1 MNTLTEKQNLR
12 YDLLKANNYDV
23 KNAKACYDFVADNDS
38 TPSPEPQQVKT
49 ANGLAD
55 GVYLIQHDDTAVLF
69 TGQTLTNTEKCL
81 YKGVGVKLGDKSLA
95 VAMGDMTED
104 EIALTK
110 KQGGT
115 RFITKYHDAVAD
127 WNGKENT
134 DDIRGIL
141 NDDILLADGEYIP
154 SLGELYFILLHIRD
168 INAALEA
175 IGGKP
180 LCGWYWAST
189 QYSAP
194 NAWYLYLNNGNAN
207 YTTKATH
214 QTRVRAVSAFLPL
227 NS

>member
-23 KNAKACYDFVADNDS
+23 KNAKACYDFVTA
-38 TPSPEPQQVKT
+38 PEPQQVKT

-69 TGQTLTNTEKCL
+69 TGQILTDTEKSL
-81 YKGVGVKLGDKSLA
+81 YKGVGVKLGNKSLA

-104 EIALTK
+104 EITLTK

-115 RFITKYHDAVAD
+115 RFITKYHEAVAD

-189 QYSAP
+189 QYSATY
-194 NAWYLYLNNGNAN
+194 AWTLYLNTGNAN
-207 YTTKATH
+207 IYTKATY
-214 QTRVRAVSAFLPL
+214 QYRVRAVSAFLPL

>member
-23 KNAKACYDFVADNDS
+23 KNAKACYDFVTA
-38 TPSPEPQQVKT
+38 PEPQQAKT
-49 ANGLAD
+49 ANGLSD

-69 TGQTLTNTEKCL
+69 TGQILTDTEKSL
-81 YKGVGVKLGDKSLA
+81 YKGVGVKLGNKSLA

-104 EIALTK
+104 EITLTK

-115 RFITKYHDAVAD
+115 RFITKYHEAVAD

-189 QYSAP
+189 QSSAT
-194 NAWYLYLNNGNAN
+194 NAWNLNLNDGTASN
-207 YTTKATH
+207 YTRAAS
-214 QTRVRAVSAFLPL
+214 QLRVRAVSAFLPL

>member
-23 KNAKACYDFVADNDS
+23 KNAKACYDFVTA
-38 TPSPEPQQVKT
+38 PEPQQTKT
-49 ANGLAD
+49 ANGVAD

-69 TGQTLTNTEKCL
+69 TGQILTDTEKSL
-81 YKGVGVKLGDKSLA
+81 YKGVGVKLGNKSLA

-104 EIALTK
+104 EITLTK

-115 RFITKYHDAVAD
+115 RFITKYHEAVAD

-189 QYSAP
+189 QYSATR
-194 NAWYLYLNNGNAN
+194 AWLLYLTTGSA
-207 YTTKATH
+207 YDFTKAAG
-214 QTRVRAVSAFLPL
+214 QARVRAVSAFLPL

>member
-23 KNAKACYDFVADNDS
+23 KNAKACYDFVTA
-38 TPSPEPQQVKT
+38 PEPQQAKT

-69 TGQTLTNTEKCL
+69 TGQTLTDTEKSL
-81 YKGVGVKLGDKSLA
+81 YKGVGVKLGNKSLA

-104 EIALTK
+104 EITLTK

-115 RFITKYHDAVAD
+115 RFITKYHEAVAD

-189 QYSAP
+189 QYSAA
-194 NAWYLYLNNGNAN
+194 NAWWLNLNGGNA
-207 YTTKATH
+207 YYSAKAAN
-214 QTRVRAVSAFLPL
+214 QSRVRAVSAFLPL

>member
-1 MNTLTEKQNLR
+1 MNEKQTLR

-23 KNAKACYDFVADNDS
+23 KNAKACYEFVEGENKEMAAA
-38 TPSPEPQQVKT
+38 VKN
-49 ANGLAD
+49 ANELAD
-55 GVYLIQHDDTAVLF
+55 GVYLIQHDDTAILF
-69 TGQTLTNTEKCL
+69 TGQILTDTEKSL
-81 YKGVGVKLGDKSLA
+81 YKGVGVKLGNKSLA

-104 EIALTK
+104 EITLTK

-115 RFITKYHDAVAD
+115 RFITKYHEAVAD

-189 QYSAP
+189 QYSATS
-194 NAWYLYLNNGNAN
+194 AWSLSLNDGCA
-207 YTTKATH
+207 YYFTKAAG
-214 QTRVRAVSAFLPL
+214 QGRVRAVSAFLPL

>member
-23 KNAKACYDFVADNDS
+23 KNAKACYDFVTA
-38 TPSPEPQQVKT
+38 PEPQQVKT
-49 ANGLAD
+49 ANGLTD

-69 TGQTLTNTEKCL
+69 TGQILTDTEKSL
-81 YKGVGVKLGDKSLA
+81 YKGVGVKLGNKSLA

-104 EIALTK
+104 EITLTK

-180 LCGWYWAST
+180 LSGWYWAST
-189 QYSAP
+189 QYSATY
-194 NAWYLYLNNGNAN
+194 AWTLSLNDGLAS
-207 YTTKATH
+207 YYTKAATH
-214 QTRVRAVSAFLPL
+214 LRVRAVSAFLPL

>member
-12 YDLLKANNYDV
+12 YELLKANRYDV
-23 KNAKACYDFVADNDS
+23 QNSKACYDFIAGNE
-38 TPSPEPQQVKT
+38 TATPEPQQAKT
-49 ANGLAD
+49 AANGLAD

-69 TGQTLTNTEKCL
+69 TGQTLTDTEKSL
-81 YKGVGVKLGDKSLA
+81 YKGVGVKLGNKSLA

-104 EIALTK
+104 EITLTK

-115 RFITKYHDAVAD
+115 RFITKYHEAVAD

-189 QYSAP
+189 QYSAA
-194 NAWYLYLNNGNAN
+194 NAWYLDLSYGGA
-207 YTTKATH
+207 YYSTKATY
-214 QTRVRAVSAFLPL
+214 QFRVRAVSAFLPL

>member
-23 KNAKACYDFVADNDS
+23 KNAKACYDFVTA
-38 TPSPEPQQVKT
+38 PEPQQTKT
-49 ANGLAD
+49 AANGLAD

-69 TGQTLTNTEKCL
+69 TGQILTDTEKSL
-81 YKGVGVKLGDKSLA
+81 YKGVGVKLGNKSLA

-104 EIALTK
+104 EITLTK

-115 RFITKYHDAVAD
+115 RFITKYHEAVAD

-189 QYSAP
+189 QYSATG
-194 NAWYLYLNNGNAN
+194 AWSLYLNYGGASDF
-207 YTTKATH
+207 TKATN
-214 QTRVRAVSAFLPL
+214 QSRVRAVSAFLPL

>member
-23 KNAKACYDFVADNDS
+23 KNAKACYDFV
-38 TPSPEPQQVKT
+38 TTPEPQQAKT

-55 GVYLIQHDDTAVLF
+55 GVYLIQHNDTAVLF
-69 TGQTLTNTEKCL
+69 TGQTLTDTEKSL
-81 YKGVGVKLGDKSLA
+81 YKGVGVKLGNKSLA
-95 VAMGDMTED
+95 VAMCDMTED
-104 EIALTK
+104 EITLTK

-115 RFITKYHDAVAD
+115 RFITKYHEAVAD

-134 DDIRGIL
+134 DDICGIL

-189 QYSAP
+189 QYSATYAG
-194 NAWYLYLNNGNAN
+194 NLYLNYGDAYGN
-207 YTTKATH
+207 TKATN
-214 QTRVRAVSAFLPL
+214 QSRVRAVSAFLPL

>member
-23 KNAKACYDFVADNDS
+23 KNAKACYDFVTA
-38 TPSPEPQQVKT
+38 PEPQQAKT

-69 TGQTLTNTEKCL
+69 TGQTLTDTEKSL
-81 YKGVGVKLGDKSLA
+81 YKGVGVKLGNKSLA

-104 EIALTK
+104 EITLTK

-115 RFITKYHDAVAD
+115 RFITKYHEAVAD

-141 NDDILLADGEYIP
+141 NDDILLADSEYIP

-189 QYSAP
+189 QYSATS
-194 NAWYLYLNNGNAN
+194 AWYLYLYNGYATNGA
-207 YTTKATH
+207 KATYRG
-214 QTRVRAVSAFLPL
+214 RVRAVSAFLY
-227 NS
+227 

>member
-1 MNTLTEKQNLR
+1 MNTLTEKQNLC

-23 KNAKACYDFVADNDS
+23 KNAKACYDFVTA
-38 TPSPEPQQVKT
+38 PEPQPTKT

-55 GVYLIQHDDTAVLF
+55 GVYLIRHDDTAVLF
-69 TGQTLTNTEKCL
+69 TGQTLTDTEKSL
-81 YKGVGVKLGDKSLA
+81 YKGVGVKLGNKSLA

-104 EIALTK
+104 EITLTK
-110 KQGGT
+110 EQGGT
-115 RFITKYHDAVAD
+115 RFITKYHEAVAD

-141 NDDILLADGEYIP
+141 NDDILLSDGEYIP

-175 IGGKP
+175 IGGKL

-189 QYSAP
+189 QYSATY
-194 NAWYLYLNNGNAN
+194 AWLLYLGNGFAGSN
-207 YTTKATH
+207 TRATN
-214 QTRVRAVSAFLPL
+214 QDRVRAVSAFLPL

>member
-1 MNTLTEKQNLR
+1 MRKVRR
-12 YDLLKANNYDV
+12 Y
-23 KNAKACYDFVADNDS
+23 
-38 TPSPEPQQVKT
+38 
-49 ANGLAD
+49 
-55 GVYLIQHDDTAVLF
+55 I
-69 TGQTLTNTEKCL
+69 
-81 YKGVGVKLGDKSLA
+81 
-95 VAMGDMTED
+95 
-104 EIALTK
+104 K

-115 RFITKYHDAVAD
+115 RFITKYHEAVAD

-189 QYSAP
+189 QYSAT
-194 NAWYLYLNNGNAN
+194 NAWNLNLNNGNAN
-207 YTTKATH
+207 NNTKATN
-214 QTRVRAVSAFLPL
+214 QNRVRAVSAPL
-227 NS
+227 QIASTLRR

>member
-12 YDLLKANNYDV
+12 YELLKANNYDV
-23 KNAKACYDFVADNDS
+23 KNAKACYDFVTA
-38 TPSPEPQQVKT
+38 PEPQQAKT

-69 TGQTLTNTEKCL
+69 TGQTLTNTEKSL
-81 YKGVGVKLGDKSLA
+81 YKGVGVKLGNKSLA

-104 EIALTK
+104 EITLTK

-115 RFITKYHDAVAD
+115 RFITKYHEAVAD

-189 QYSAP
+189 QYSAT
-194 NAWYLYLNNGNAN
+194 NAWSLYLDDGFAGLSA
-207 YTTKATH
+207 KATN
-214 QTRVRAVSAFLPL
+214 QGRVRAVSAFLPL

>member
-23 KNAKACYDFVADNDS
+23 KNAKACYDFVEGENKEMGAA
-38 TPSPEPQQVKT
+38 VKN
-49 ANGLAD
+49 ANELAD
-55 GVYLIQHDDTAVLF
+55 GTYLMTDLGAELY
-69 TGQTLTNTEKCL
+69 TGQAINENAT
-81 YKGVGVKLGDKSLA
+81 YIGVGVKLGNKSLV
-95 VAMGDMTED
+95 VAMHDMTED
-104 EIALTK
+104 EITLTK

-115 RFITKYHDAVAD
+115 RFITKYHEAVAD

-141 NDDILLADGEYIP
+141 NDDILLADGEHIP

-180 LCGWYWAST
+180 LCGWYWTST

-194 NAWYLYLNNGNAN
+194 YAWLLHLNDGNAYGN
-207 YTTKATH
+207 TKATY
-214 QTRVRAVSAFLPL
+214 QLRVRAVSAFLPL

>member
-12 YDLLKANNYDV
+12 YELLKANRYDV
-23 KNAKACYDFVADNDS
+23 QNSKACYDFIAGNE
-38 TPSPEPQQVKT
+38 TATPEPQQAKT

-69 TGQTLTNTEKCL
+69 TGQTLSDTEKSL
-81 YKGVGVKLGDKSLA
+81 YKSVGVKLGNKSLA

-104 EIALTK
+104 EITLTK

-115 RFITKYHDAVAD
+115 RFITKYHEAVAD

-189 QYSAP
+189 QYSATS
-194 NAWYLYLNNGNAN
+194 AWGLDLNGGLAY
-207 YTTKATH
+207 YTAKATY
-214 QTRVRAVSAFLPL
+214 QGRVRAVSAFLPL

>member
-23 KNAKACYDFVADNDS
+23 KNAKACYDFVTA
-38 TPSPEPQQVKT
+38 PEPQQVKT

-69 TGQTLTNTEKCL
+69 TGQILTDKEKSL
-81 YKGVGVKLGDKSLA
+81 YKGVGVKLGNKSLA

-104 EIALTK
+104 EITLTK
-110 KQGGT
+110 KEGGT

-180 LCGWYWAST
+180 LCGWYWTST

-194 NAWYLYLNNGNAN
+194 YAWFLDLTSGGAYGNA
-207 YTTKATH
+207 KAAY
-214 QTRVRAVSAFLPL
+214 QYRVRAVSAFLPL

>member
-23 KNAKACYDFVADNDS
+23 KNAKACYDFVTA
-38 TPSPEPQQVKT
+38 PEPQQVKT

-69 TGQTLTNTEKCL
+69 TGQILTDTEKSL
-81 YKGVGVKLGDKSLA
+81 YKGVGVKLGNKSLT

-104 EIALTK
+104 EITLTQ

-134 DDIRGIL
+134 DDIRDIL

-189 QYSAP
+189 QYSATT
-194 NAWYLYLNNGNAN
+194 AWFLSLTYGGAYNGP
-207 YTTKATH
+207 KASNH
-214 QTRVRAVSAFLPL
+214 LRVRAVSAFLPL

>member
-23 KNAKACYDFVADNDS
+23 KNAKACYDFVTA
-38 TPSPEPQQVKT
+38 PEPQQVKT

-69 TGQTLTNTEKCL
+69 TGQILTDTEKSL
-81 YKGVGVKLGDKSLA
+81 YKGVGVKLGNKSLT

-104 EIALTK
+104 EITLTQ

-134 DDIRGIL
+134 DDIRDIL

-189 QYSAP
+189 QYSAAT
-194 NAWYLYLNNGNAN
+194 AWGLNLFSGSAFN
-207 YTTKATH
+207 YSKATY
-214 QTRVRAVSAFLPL
+214 QGRVRAVSAFLPL

>member
-1 MNTLTEKQNLR
+1 MNEKQNLR

-23 KNAKACYDFVADNDS
+23 KNAKACYDFVEGENKEMAAA
-38 TPSPEPQQVKT
+38 VKN
-49 ANGLAD
+49 ANELAD
-55 GVYLIQHDDTAVLF
+55 GIYLMTENGAELY
-69 TGQTLTNTEKCL
+69 TGQAINKDMIYT
-81 YKGVGVKLGDKSLA
+81 GVGVKLGNKSLV
-95 VAMGDMTED
+95 VALGDMTED
-104 EIALTK
+104 EITLTK

-115 RFITKYHDAVAD
+115 RFITKYHEAVAD

-141 NDDILLADGEYIP
+141 NDDILLADGEHIP

-180 LCGWYWAST
+180 LCGWYWTST
-189 QYSAP
+189 QYSAT
-194 NAWYLYLNNGNAN
+194 NAWYLYLNYGSAGNI
-207 YTTKATH
+207 TKATG
-214 QTRVRAVSAFLPL
+214 QGRVRAVSAFLPL

>member
-23 KNAKACYDFVADNDS
+23 KNAKACYDFV
-38 TPSPEPQQVKT
+38 TTPEPQQAKT

-69 TGQTLTNTEKCL
+69 TGQIITDTEKSL
-81 YKGVGVKLGDKSLA
+81 YKGVGVKLGNKSLA

-104 EIALTK
+104 EITLTK

-115 RFITKYHDAVAD
+115 RFITKYHEAVAD

-134 DDIRGIL
+134 DDIRDIL

-180 LCGWYWAST
+180 LSGGWYWTST
-189 QYSAP
+189 QHSAT
-194 NAWYLYLNNGNAN
+194 NAWNLCLNHGGTD
-207 YTTKATH
+207 YSTKAAY
-214 QTRVRAVSAFLPL
+214 QGRVRVVSAFLPL

>member
-1 MNTLTEKQNLR
+1 MLTEKQNLR
-12 YDLLKANNYDV
+12 YELLKANRYDV
-23 KNAKACYDFVADNDS
+23 QNPKACYDFVAGNDS
-38 TPSPEPQQVKT
+38 TTSPEPQQAKT

-69 TGQTLTNTEKCL
+69 TGQILTDTEKSL
-81 YKGVGVKLGDKSLA
+81 YKGVGVKLGNKSLM
-95 VAMGDMTED
+95 VSKQDMTEY
-104 EIALTK
+104 EITLTK

-115 RFITKYHDAVAD
+115 RFITEYHGAVAD

-134 DDIRGIL
+134 DEIRGIL

-168 INAALEA
+168 INEALEA

-189 QYSAP
+189 QYSATY
-194 NAWYLYLNNGNAN
+194 AWLLFLNFGSA
-207 YTTKATH
+207 YYYSKAAS
-214 QTRVRAVSAFLPL
+214 QGRVRAVSAFLY
-227 NS
+227 

>member
-23 KNAKACYDFVADNDS
+23 KNAKACYDFVTA
-38 TPSPEPQQVKT
+38 PEPQQAKT

-69 TGQTLTNTEKCL
+69 TGQTLTDTEKSL
-81 YKGVGVKLGDKSLA
+81 YKGVGVKLGNKSLA

-104 EIALTK
+104 EITLTK

-115 RFITKYHDAVAD
+115 RFITKYHEAVAD

-180 LCGWYWAST
+180 LCGWYWTST
-189 QYSAP
+189 QYSAT
-194 NAWYLYLNNGNAN
+194 NAWYLSLNYGNAN
-207 YTTKATH
+207 YITKAAY
-214 QTRVRAVSAFLPL
+214 QGRVRAVSAFLPL

>member
-23 KNAKACYDFVADNDS
+23 KNAKACYDFVTA
-38 TPSPEPQQVKT
+38 PEPQQAKT
-49 ANGLAD
+49 VDNGLAD

-69 TGQTLTNTEKCL
+69 TGQILTDNEKSL
-81 YKGVGVKLGDKSLA
+81 YKGVGVKLGNKSLA

-104 EIALTK
+104 EITLTK

-115 RFITKYHDAVAD
+115 RFITKYHEAVAD

-189 QYSAP
+189 QYSAT
-194 NAWYLYLNNGNAN
+194 NAWGLGLYNGSAGNLSA
-207 YTTKATH
+207 KATT
-214 QTRVRAVSAFLPL
+214 QGRVRAVSAFLPL

>member
-23 KNAKACYDFVADNDS
+23 KNAKACYDFVTA
-38 TPSPEPQQVKT
+38 PEPQQSKT
-49 ANGLAD
+49 ANGLVD

-69 TGQTLTNTEKCL
+69 TGQTLTDTEKSL
-81 YKGVGVKLGDKSLA
+81 YKGVGVKLGNKSLA

-104 EIALTK
+104 EITLTK

-115 RFITKYHDAVAD
+115 RFITKYHEAVAD

-180 LCGWYWAST
+180 LYGWHWAST
-189 QYSAP
+189 QYSATH
-194 NAWYLYLNNGNAN
+194 AWHLYLSNGYAGGN
-207 YTTKATH
+207 TKATN
-214 QTRVRAVSAFLPL
+214 QGRVRAVSAFLPL

>member
-38 TPSPEPQQVKT
+38 TPSPEPQQAKT

-69 TGQTLTNTEKCL
+69 TGQTLTDTEKSL
-81 YKGVGVKLGDKSLA
+81 YKGVGVKLGNKSLA

-104 EIALTK
+104 EITLTK

-134 DDIRGIL
+134 DDIRDIL

-168 INAALEA
+168 INAALGA

-194 NAWYLYLNNGNAN
+194 NAWYLGLNTGTAGNFA
-207 YTTKATH
+207 KATY
-214 QTRVRAVSAFLPL
+214 QARVRAVSAFLPL